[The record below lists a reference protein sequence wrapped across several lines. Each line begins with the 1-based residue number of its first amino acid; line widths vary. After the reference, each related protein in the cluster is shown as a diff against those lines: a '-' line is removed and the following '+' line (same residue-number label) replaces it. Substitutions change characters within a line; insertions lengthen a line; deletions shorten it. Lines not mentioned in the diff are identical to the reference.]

1 MATPASQDVE
11 QGAILWLPKHDEVM
25 AKLAANGL
33 DDAMAVMDITRWY
46 ETEDGEVFNIPKPAD
61 PKTYDHPIAVV
72 SRPAGLS
79 PQSPDL
85 HRIHFVVLTSFGGR
99 ALTKYTHD
107 ANVWKDYLAIAPQRY
122 HPLQAYPGY
131 KPLTLQ
137 NEATMN
143 RGVYA
148 ENFRVYSM
156 DWRAAGVFVPT
167 VTPRSE
173 VLRLDTRSLMRL
185 LVEIEHAVE
194 YEPCEQFS
202 G

>member
-85 HRIHFVVLTSFGGR
+85 HRIHFVVVSLQHPKHR
-99 ALTKYTHD
+99 LEALALTVVAAHLLRRQSAHKVYPRCQCVEGLSRNRTT
-107 ANVWKDYLAIAPQRY
+107 AVSSAPSIPR
-122 HPLQAYPGY
+122 LQATHAAERGY
-131 KPLTLQ
+131 D
-137 NEATMN
+137 E
-143 RGVYA
+143 
-148 ENFRVYSM
+148 
-156 DWRAAGVFVPT
+156 
-167 VTPRSE
+167 
-173 VLRLDTRSLMRL
+173 
-185 LVEIEHAVE
+185 
-194 YEPCEQFS
+194 
-202 G
+202 

>member
-1 MATPASQDVE
+1 
-11 QGAILWLPKHDEVM
+11 
-25 AKLAANGL
+25 
-33 DDAMAVMDITRWY
+33 
-46 ETEDGEVFNIPKPAD
+46 
-61 PKTYDHPIAVV
+61 
-72 SRPAGLS
+72 
-79 PQSPDL
+79 
-85 HRIHFVVLTSFGGR
+85 
-99 ALTKYTHD
+99 
-107 ANVWKDYLAIAPQRY
+107 
-122 HPLQAYPGY
+122 
-131 KPLTLQ
+131 
-137 NEATMN
+137 MN